1 MFLGLLFP
9 MYSFSF
15 HGDYIFWILCNNSVL
30 ICSHFRK
37 IFHWKF
43 RVILFSFCILKIL
56 LYFLSLF
63 HSKSAVTHIVP
74 PLYINSLC
82 FLISPLFGVLSQG
95 LSVWL
100 RHDFKCEPLVTT
112 SCILEYIT

>member
-15 HGDYIFWILCNNSVL
+15 QRGYIFWILCSNSNL
-30 ICSHFRK
+30 ICPHFRK

-56 LYFLSLF
+56 LHFLSLF
-63 HSKSAVTHIVP
+63 HSKSAVTHIAP
-74 PLYINSLC
+74 PLYINVYYRFIICLS
-82 FLISPLFGVLSQG
+82 FLISPIFGILRQG
-95 LSVWL
+95 LQM
-100 RHDFKCEPLVTT
+100 RT
-112 SCILEYIT
+112 SCHNRLHPGII